1 MIPVLAIFGITL
13 VLIMVRPKPLNEG
26 TAAAAGNQGRAP
38 GNGQAP
44 PHWPLTAAGHT
55 IEFDTL
61 TPVLLAFTKC
71 WQRAQ

>member
-44 PHWPLTAAGHT
+44 PPLAADSRGTHN
-55 IEFDTL
+55 
-61 TPVLLAFTKC
+61 
-71 WQRAQ
+71 